1 MTFFYRFLLYL
12 YPPSHR
18 HEYAEEMVAVFR
30 DAQAD
35 VRSESLRE
43 RISFRTRETLGL
55 LTGAVQE
62 HLRIFSGRSPM
73 ISFTRFNMRPEFR
86 FPKSTVV
93 LMSVIFGGVMFAMKE
108 ASAVQAKYG
117 SASDSM
123 WRTFPGF
130 AGLTFAFTLVTVA
143 IVWAILFAL
152 GRTGVHRLANIQ
164 PSLKRGIISSLQ
176 E

>member
-1 MTFFYRFLLYL
+1 MIFLYRCLLYL
-12 YPPSHR
+12 YPPPYR
-18 HEYAEEMVAVFR
+18 REYGKEMIAVFR

-35 VRSESLRE
+35 VRSENLRE

-55 LTGAVQE
+55 LAGAVQE

-73 ISFTRFNMRPEFR
+73 ISFTRFDMRPEFR
-86 FPKSTVV
+86 FPRSTVV

-108 ASAVQAKYG
+108 ASAIQAKYG
-117 SASDSM
+117 SASDST

-130 AGLTFAFTLVTVA
+130 AGLTFVFTLVTVA

-164 PSLKRGIISSLQ
+164 AGTKP

>member
-1 MTFFYRFLLYL
+1 MTGFYRWLLYL

-18 HEYAEEMVAVFR
+18 REYAEEMIAVFR

-35 VRSESLRE
+35 VQSGSCRE
-43 RISFRTRETLGL
+43 RTSFRTRETLGL
-55 LTGAVQE
+55 FAGALQE
-62 HLRIFSGRSPM
+62 HLRIFSDRSPM
-73 ISFTRFNMRPEFR
+73 ISFTRFDMRPEFR

-130 AGLTFAFTLVTVA
+130 AGWTFAFALLAVA

-164 PSLKRGIISSLQ
+164 PGLKQ

>member
-1 MTFFYRFLLYL
+1 MTSLYRLLLYL
-12 YPPSHR
+12 YPPSYR
-18 HEYAEEMVAVFR
+18 REFAEEMICVFR

-35 VRSESLRE
+35 VRSASLKE

-55 LTGAVQE
+55 LAGAVQE

-73 ISFTRFNMRPEFR
+73 ISFTRFDMRPEFR
-86 FPKSTVV
+86 FPRSTVV

-123 WRTFPGF
+123 WRIFPGF
-130 AGLTFAFTLVTVA
+130 AGWTFVFALVTVA

-164 PSLKRGIISSLQ
+164 PAAKHS
-176 E
+176 

>member
-1 MTFFYRFLLYL
+1 MLSLYRFLLYL

-18 HEYAEEMVAVFR
+18 REYAGEMIAVFR

-35 VRSESLRE
+35 VRSGSLRE
-43 RISFRTRETLGL
+43 RISFRTRETIGL
-55 LTGAVQE
+55 LAGAVQE

-73 ISFTRFNMRPEFR
+73 ISFTRCDMRSEFR
-86 FPKSTVV
+86 FPRSTVV

-108 ASAVQAKYG
+108 ASAIQAKYS

-130 AGLTFAFTLVTVA
+130 AGLAFAFTLVAVA
-143 IVWAILFAL
+143 IVWAILFAF
-152 GRTGVHRLANIQ
+152 GRTGIHRLANIR
-164 PSLKRGIISSLQ
+164 PGMKQ

>member
-1 MTFFYRFLLYL
+1 MTSFYRLLLYL
-12 YPPSHR
+12 YPPSYRR
-18 HEYAEEMVAVFR
+18 HYVEEMIAVLG

-35 VRSESLRE
+35 VRSESLRQ

-55 LTGAVQE
+55 LAGAAQE
-62 HLRIFSGRSPM
+62 HLRILSGRSPM
-73 ISFTRFNMRPEFR
+73 ISFTRFDMRPEFR
-86 FPKSTVV
+86 FPRSTVV

-130 AGLTFAFTLVTVA
+130 AGLTFAFTLGTVA
-143 IVWAILFAL
+143 IVWAILFAF
-152 GRTGVHRLANIQ
+152 GRTGIHRLANIQ
-164 PSLKRGIISSLQ
+164 PGMKQ